1 MQIRFSMGG
10 VKIHCSRI
18 DEITE
23 WVDRKIMKKM
33 MLVTCLCW
41 MSSSAFAL
49 DLMQAYQRAQNSDP
63 TWRAQQLQYQ
73 ADQLNLGLAQGNLL
87 PTVTLSGNITR
98 KSQEMSRV
106 NIASSSPELLSSSS
120 SSSTSRQVALTARQP
135 LFRWDAWQA
144 LKQVKTSLSLSE
156 VTLRLQQQQHILN
169 VSEAYFNVL
178 RQQSLTTAYLQ
189 EEKALLEQLNMMN
202 AKLREGLVAKSE
214 VSEANAQYQNARANR
229 IGTHVQLVLAQEQ
242 LAQLIGPYQ
251 ESLAVLRDD
260 FQFQKPVPESL
271 EAWSQ
276 LAQTQNLAI
285 QQARLQRQ
293 YAEDARRVEQAARYP
308 QVEAVGSYGYAKQSP
323 ESIMSPDG
331 QFDQV
336 GIEMNWNVFSGGRVN
351 KNVQKA
357 VVLVQKSEAELDA
370 AIRKA
375 NTDVKQAYLQ
385 VETDQAKLQARQAAM
400 NSADLVARASKAQ
413 YQEGLKTM
421 VDVLLAQRNAFSAKQ
436 DYLNAQYDYLKHVL
450 QLKAAVGQLTEQ
462 DVQEMNAWLIRK
474 AI

>member
-1 MQIRFSMGG
+1 MKSQ
-10 VKIHCSRI
+10 K
-18 DEITE
+18 
-23 WVDRKIMKKM
+23 WVVRKTMKKIV
-33 MLVTCLCW
+33 LSLSLLW
-41 MSSSAFAL
+41 ASSGVFAL
-49 DLMQAYQRAQNSDP
+49 DLLQAYARAQQNDP
-63 TWRAQQLQYQ
+63 NWQAQQLQYQ
-73 ADQLNLGLAQGNLL
+73 ADQLNLGIAQGNLL

-98 KSQEMSRV
+98 KSQDMSQV
-106 NIASSSPELLSSSS
+106 NIADFPSDMLNSA
-120 SSSTSRQVALTARQP
+120 SSTSRQVALTARQP

-214 VSEANAQYQNARANR
+214 VSEASAQYQNARANR
-229 IGTHVQLVLAQEQ
+229 IATHVQLVLAQEQ
-242 LAQLIGPYQ
+242 LAQLIGPYR
-251 ESLAVLRDD
+251 ENLAVLRDD
-260 FQFQKPVPESL
+260 FQFQKPVPERL
-271 EAWSQ
+271 EDWAQ
-276 LAQTQNLAI
+276 LAQQQNLAI
-285 QQARLQRQ
+285 LQARLQRQ

-323 ESIMSPDG
+323 ESVMSPDG
-331 QFDQV
+331 QFDQIGV
-336 GIEMNWNVFSGGRVN
+336 EMNWNVFSGGRVS

-357 VVLVQKSEAELDA
+357 AVQVQKSEAELDA

-375 NTDVKQAYLQ
+375 QTDVKKAYLQ

-436 DYLNAQYDYLKHVL
+436 DYLNAQYDYLNHIL

-462 DVQEMNAWLIRK
+462 DLQEMNAWLVQK
-474 AI
+474 SS

>member
-1 MQIRFSMGG
+1 MQIRYSMGG

-18 DEITE
+18 DEFTQ
-23 WVDRKIMKKM
+23 WVDRIIMKKM

-106 NIASSSPELLSSSS
+106 NIADFPTDSLSS

-178 RQQSLTTAYLQ
+178 RQQSLTAAYLQ
-189 EEKALLEQLNMMN
+189 EEHALLEQLNMMN

-229 IGTHVQLVLAQEQ
+229 IATHVQLVLAQEQ
-242 LAQLIGPYQ
+242 LAQLIGPYH

-357 VVLVQKSEAELDA
+357 AVLVQKSEAELDA

-462 DVQEMNAWLIRK
+462 DIQEMNAWLIQK

>member
-1 MQIRFSMGG
+1 MKSQ
-10 VKIHCSRI
+10 K
-18 DEITE
+18 
-23 WVDRKIMKKM
+23 WVVRKTMKKIV
-33 MLVTCLCW
+33 LSLSLLW
-41 MSSSAFAL
+41 ASSGVFAL
-49 DLMQAYQRAQNSDP
+49 DLLQAYARAQQNDP
-63 TWRAQQLQYQ
+63 NWQAQQLQYQ
-73 ADQLNLGLAQGNLL
+73 ADQLNLGIAQGNLL

-98 KSQEMSRV
+98 KSQDMSQV
-106 NIASSSPELLSSSS
+106 NSAASNDIFGSP
-120 SSSTSRQVALTARQP
+120 SSTSRQVALTARQP

-229 IGTHVQLVLAQEQ
+229 IATHVQLVLAQEQ
-242 LAQLIGPYQ
+242 LAQLIGPYR
-251 ESLAVLRDD
+251 ENLAVLRDD
-260 FQFQKPVPESL
+260 FQFQKPVPERL
-271 EAWSQ
+271 EDWAQ
-276 LAQTQNLAI
+276 LAQQQNLAI
-285 QQARLQRQ
+285 LQARLQRQ
-293 YAEDARRVEQAARYP
+293 YAEDTRRVEQAARYP

-323 ESIMSPDG
+323 ESVMSPDG
-331 QFDQV
+331 QFDQIGV
-336 GIEMNWNVFSGGRVN
+336 EMNWNVFSGGRVS

-357 VVLVQKSEAELDA
+357 AVQVQKSEAELDA

-375 NTDVKQAYLQ
+375 QTDVKKAYLQ

-436 DYLNAQYDYLKHVL
+436 DYLNAQYDYLNHVL

-462 DVQEMNAWLIRK
+462 DLQDMNAWLVQK
-474 AI
+474 SP

>member
-10 VKIHCSRI
+10 VKIYCSRI

-98 KSQEMSRV
+98 KSQEMSFLTD
-106 NIASSSPELLSSSS
+106 SLSS

-178 RQQSLTTAYLQ
+178 RQQSLTAAYLQ

-229 IGTHVQLVLAQEQ
+229 IATHVQLVLAQEQ

-357 VVLVQKSEAELDA
+357 AVLVQKSEAELDA

-375 NTDVKQAYLQ
+375 HTDVKQAYLQ

-462 DVQEMNAWLIRK
+462 DVQEMNAWLIQK

>member
-10 VKIHCSRI
+10 VKIYCSRI

-98 KSQEMSRV
+98 KSQEMSFPTD
-106 NIASSSPELLSSSS
+106 SLSS

-169 VSEAYFNVL
+169 VSEAFFNVL
-178 RQQSLTTAYLQ
+178 RQQSLTAAYLQ

-229 IGTHVQLVLAQEQ
+229 IATHVQLVLAQEQ

-293 YAEDARRVEQAARYP
+293 YAEDARRVEQSARYP

-357 VVLVQKSEAELDA
+357 AVLVQKSEAELDA

-375 NTDVKQAYLQ
+375 HTDVKQAYLQ

-462 DVQEMNAWLIRK
+462 DVQEMNAWLIQK

>member
-1 MQIRFSMGG
+1 MARTA
-10 VKIHCSRI
+10 
-18 DEITE
+18 ITISGRSIE
-23 WVDRKIMKKM
+23 
-33 MLVTCLCW
+33 
-41 MSSSAFAL
+41 F
-49 DLMQAYQRAQNSDP
+49 RACARQF
-63 TWRAQQLQYQ
+63 T
-73 ADQLNLGLAQGNLL
+73 ADCDFDK
-87 PTVTLSGNITR
+87 VISR
-98 KSQEMSRV
+98 KSQKESESI
-106 NIASSSPELLSSSS
+106 IASSSPELLSSSS
-120 SSSTSRQVALTARQP
+120 STSRQIALTARQP

-169 VSEAYFNVL
+169 VSEAYLNVL

-202 AKLREGLVAKSE
+202 AKLRMRVLVAKSE

-229 IGTHVQLVLAQEQ
+229 IATHVQLVLAQEQ
-242 LAQLIGPYQ
+242 LAQLIGPYR
-251 ESLAVLRDD
+251 ENLAVLRDD

-276 LAQTQNLAI
+276 LAQTQNLTI

-323 ESIMSPDG
+323 ESFMSPDG

-336 GIEMNWNVFSGGRVN
+336 GIEMNWNVFSGGRVK

-357 VVLVQKSEAELDA
+357 AVLVQKSEAELDA

-400 NSADLVARASKAQ
+400 NSADLRHEHPK
-413 YQEGLKTM
+413 
-421 VDVLLAQRNAFSAKQ
+421 RNIK
-436 DYLNAQYDYLKHVL
+436 KV
-450 QLKAAVGQLTEQ
+450 
-462 DVQEMNAWLIRK
+462 
-474 AI
+474 